1 VSNRRYTTLLLLAA
15 GLALTGIAA
24 LAAVVCLSAPPPSL
38 SLSKLETEAQ
48 QGSISQVVIT
58 GTTADATDSRGRMWQ
73 TELPPD
79 SSAVA
84 QNLTAAGVDVTY
96 HQDGG
101 GTSVAVSVLP
111 TLLLAGLLGTAFFFL
126 RRSNNGPG
134 TQLTSFGR
142 SRARLIAPQQV
153 GITFNDVAGI
163 EEAKTDLAEI
173 VEFLKDPERFAALG
187 ASLPRGALLVGPPG
201 TGKTLLAKATAGEAG
216 VPFFSISGSE
226 FVEMFV
232 GVGASRVRD
241 LFQEARKN
249 APCVVFVDE
258 IDAVGRHRGVG
269 VGNGSD
275 EREQT
280 LNQLLVEMDGFNT
293 DTRVIVVAATN
304 RADVLDPALLRP
316 GRFDRQIVVDLPDVR
331 GRREILDVHARYK
344 RLEPSVDLVS
354 VARQTPGFSGADL
367 ANLLNEAAILAA
379 RAHHP
384 AIRAGELEEAAARL
398 MAGPERKSRRISAG
412 EKEIIAYHEVG
423 HALVMRALPG
433 CEPVHKVSIVAR
445 GAALGWT
452 LSIPEGDRYLLGKRD
467 LADQISGLMGGRVA
481 EELVFGDITS
491 GAANDIQRAT
501 QIARRMVLEWGMSPK
516 LGPVAIDHQPAER
529 HELSEALAAAVDHE
543 VSTILNDARNSA
555 RQILASQRDAMDRVV
570 ARLKEVETVSAAE
583 LDEIV
588 AASDRLAVSAS

>member
-1 VSNRRYTTLLLLAA
+1 VSKRGYKALLIAA
-15 GLALTGIAA
+15 GLLLVGVFALGAII
-24 LAAVVCLSAPPPSL
+24 CMSNPPPNL

-48 QGSISQVVIT
+48 QGGITHVVIT
-58 GTTADATDSRGRMWQ
+58 GTTADVTDSHGRVWQ
-73 TELPPD
+73 TQLPAD
-79 SSAVA
+79 SGAVA
-84 QNLTAAGVDVTY
+84 EKLTTAGVDVTY
-96 HQDGG
+96 QQGAGG
-101 GTSVAVSVLP
+101 AALALSLLP
-111 TLLLAGLLGTAFFFL
+111 TLLLAGLLVGAFFFL
-126 RRSNNGPG
+126 RRTNNGPG
-134 TQLTSFGR
+134 AQVTTFGR
-142 SRARLIAPQQV
+142 SKARLIAPQLV

-163 EEAKTDLAEI
+163 DEAKTDLAEI
-173 VEFLKDPERFAALG
+173 VEFLKSPEKFTALG

-293 DTRVIVVAATN
+293 DARVIVVAATN

-331 GRREILDVHARYK
+331 GRKGILDVHARGK
-344 RLEPSVDLVS
+344 RLDLSVDLES

-367 ANLLNEAAILAA
+367 AHLLNEAAILSA
-379 RAHHP
+379 RADRR
-384 AIRAGELEEAAARL
+384 AIGMSELEEAAARV
-398 MAGPERKSRRISAG
+398 MAGPERKSRRISAS

-445 GAALGWT
+445 GGALGWT
-452 LSIPEGDRYLLGKRD
+452 LSIPDDDRYLLSKKD
-467 LADQISGLMGGRVA
+467 LGDQISALMGGRVA

-501 QIARRMVLEWGMSPK
+501 QIARRMVMEWGMSAK
-516 LGPVAIDHQPAER
+516 LGAVAIGLELSER
-529 HELSEALAAAVDHE
+529 HELSDALAARVDQE
-543 VSTILNDARNSA
+543 VTDILNEACNGA
-555 RQILASQRDAMDRVV
+555 RQILATRRNVMDRVV
-570 ARLKEVETVSAAE
+570 ARLKEVETVSAGE
-583 LDEIV
+583 LDDLV
-588 AASDRLAVSAS
+588 ATTNHLALPAS